1 MKRAIAGLMSLALM
15 TGGILAAPTAFAAER
30 AGTCNVDAG
39 APAQRGAGTMTADKS
54 TYKPGDVVTLTGTG
68 FRPLIDAYLSLDSNT
83 ANWPKDQSA
92 GSSLKIYDD
101 YDQALYLRDSDLGGS
116 FTAKVVLPKLDDD
129 FTAGKHT
136 ITLVGIDYS
145 GRPTIMKNVEFWVNE
160 SGESTAFCG
169 ADYHSYW
176 TKTVI
181 SDSDANPHR
190 CFCYGT
196 GPLKI
201 GAIWG

>member
-92 GSSLKIYDD
+92 GNSLKTYDD

-116 FTAKVVLPKLDDD
+116 FTTKVVLPKLDDD
-129 FTAGKHT
+129 FTTGKHT

-169 ADYHSYW
+169 ADYH
-176 TKTVI
+176 
-181 SDSDANPHR
+181 
-190 CFCYGT
+190 
-196 GPLKI
+196 
-201 GAIWG
+201 

>member
-39 APAQRGAGTMTADKS
+39 APAQRGA
-54 TYKPGDVVTLTGTG
+54 
-68 FRPLIDAYLSLDSNT
+68 YLSLDSNT

-116 FTAKVVLPKLDDD
+116 FTTKVVLPKLDDD
-129 FTAGKHT
+129 FTTGKHT

-169 ADYHSYW
+169 ADNH
-176 TKTVI
+176 
-181 SDSDANPHR
+181 
-190 CFCYGT
+190 
-196 GPLKI
+196 
-201 GAIWG
+201 